1 MTQNLSKSLIGESL
15 ETLQAQL
22 KTWEPYRVRQ
32 LFSWIYEKG
41 SSDFEGMTSLSKV
54 LRQGL
59 SEDFNLHRPIVSKA
73 QISSD
78 GTQKW
83 LLKLK
88 DAQEVE
94 TVHIPELTRGTLCIS
109 SQVGCTLTC
118 KFCHTGTQTLVRNL
132 EAGEILGQIFVA
144 RDVFGEW
151 PSPEGK
157 RHVSHLVFMG
167 MGEPLYNY
175 ENVSQALKILMDP
188 HGLAFS
194 RQKIT
199 LSTSGV
205 VPEIENC
212 ARDLGV
218 RLAVSLHAVRDDVRD
233 ILVPLNKKYPL
244 RDLLEVVRAYP
255 SLSKTDYVTFEYVML
270 KNVNDSEKDAKELA
284 RLIRGIPAKINLIPF
299 NPWPGASF
307 ECSDLKTM
315 EKFSEILRHH
325 GYAAPLRK
333 TRGQDIL
340 AACGQLKSESMR
352 VSKSK
357 LKGGC
362 AKTE

>member
-1 MTQNLSKSLIGESL
+1 MKPDLSKPLIGESR
-15 ETLQAQL
+15 ENLQTIL
-22 KTWEPYRVRQ
+22 KAWEPYRIRQ

-41 SSDFEGMTSLSKV
+41 SVDFETMTSLSKS
-54 LRQGL
+54 LRQVL
-59 SEDFNLHRPIVSKA
+59 SEDFNLERPLISKA
-73 QISSD
+73 QVSSD

-83 LLKLK
+83 LLKLR
-88 DAQEVE
+88 DAQEIE
-94 TVHIPELTRGTLCIS
+94 TVHIPEVTRGTLCIS

-132 EAGEILGQIFVA
+132 EAGEILGQVFVA

-151 PSPEGK
+151 PSPLGK

-175 ENVSQALKILMDP
+175 ENVAEALKILMDP
-188 HGLAFS
+188 QGLAFS

-205 VPEIENC
+205 VPKIEAC
-212 ARDLGV
+212 GRELGV
-218 RLAVSLHAVRDDVRD
+218 RLAISLHGVRDDVRD
-233 ILVPLNKKYPL
+233 VLVPLNKKYPL
-244 RDLLEVVRAYP
+244 KDLLEVVRAYP
-255 SLSKTDYVTFEYVML
+255 EISKTDYVTFEYVML

-299 NPWPGASF
+299 NPWPGASY

-325 GYAAPLRK
+325 GYPAPLRK

-357 LKGGC
+357 MGGC
-362 AKTE
+362 SKVE

>member
-1 MTQNLSKSLIGESL
+1 MTLNLSHSLIGESR
-15 ETLQAQL
+15 ETLQAIL
-22 KTWEPYRVRQ
+22 KTWEPYRIRQ

-41 SSDFEGMTSLSKV
+41 SPNFEIMSSLPKP
-54 LRQGL
+54 LRHAL
-59 SEDFNLHRPIVSKA
+59 SEAFNLERLLVSKA

-83 LLKLK
+83 LLKLH
-88 DAQEVE
+88 DAHEIE
-94 TVHIPELTRGTLCIS
+94 TVHIPELTRGTLCVS

-118 KFCHTGTQTLVRNL
+118 KFCHTGTQTWVRNL
-132 EAGEILGQIFVA
+132 EPGEILGQVFVA

-175 ENVSQALKILMDP
+175 ENVSKALKILMDP
-188 HGLAFS
+188 QGLRFS

-205 VPEIENC
+205 IPQIEAC
-212 ARDLGV
+212 GRELGV

-233 ILVPLNKKYPL
+233 VIVPLNKKYPL
-244 RDLLEVVRAYP
+244 KDLLEIVRAYP
-255 SLSKTDYVTFEYVML
+255 KISKTDYVTFEYVML
-270 KNVNDSEKDAKELA
+270 KNINDSEKDAKELA
-284 RLIRGIPAKINLIPF
+284 RLIRGIPSKINLIPF
-299 NPWPGASF
+299 NPWPGASY
-307 ECSDLKTM
+307 ECSDPKRM
-315 EKFSEILRHH
+315 EKFSEILKHH

-352 VSKSK
+352 QSKSK
-357 LKGGC
+357 LKAC
-362 AKTE
+362 SETM